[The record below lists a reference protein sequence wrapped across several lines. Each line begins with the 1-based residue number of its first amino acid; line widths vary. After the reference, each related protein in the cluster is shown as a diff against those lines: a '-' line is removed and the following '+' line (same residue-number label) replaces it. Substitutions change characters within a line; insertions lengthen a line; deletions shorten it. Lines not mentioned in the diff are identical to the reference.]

1 MMVQRFIAV
10 LLMLV
15 LVDLVRA
22 ADAKEVVVASAKEL
36 KGITA
41 KKITWEK
48 DGAKMVLVRSEVPIQ
63 YEDKKTFDRLGNP
76 ITERV
81 KVSDYLPGLWFDATE
96 VTIGQ
101 FKKFLAETNHSF
113 DGDIWEKV
121 YKYSPTE
128 KHPMVE
134 VNWHDATA
142 YTKWAGKRLP
152 TEKEWEFAARGGL
165 ENKEYPWGDD
175 VNSARD
181 HANYLDTGGKDEWGD
196 TTAPVAS
203 FEPNGYGLYDMAG
216 NVFEWCQ
223 DWYVDNHPFRV
234 LRGGA
239 WFTGAKELRMA
250 ARHGSPPIVR
260 GNGGFRCVKDG
271 P

>member
-1 MMVQRFIAV
+1 
-10 LLMLV
+10 
-15 LVDLVRA
+15 
-22 ADAKEVVVASAKEL
+22 
-36 KGITA
+36 
-41 KKITWEK
+41 
-48 DGAKMVLVRSEVPIQ
+48 
-63 YEDKKTFDRLGNP
+63 
-76 ITERV
+76 
-81 KVSDYLPGLWFDATE
+81 
-96 VTIGQ
+96 
-101 FKKFLAETNHSF
+101 
-113 DGDIWEKV
+113 
-121 YKYSPTE
+121 
-128 KHPMVE
+128 MVE